1 MLHQYT
7 IYRVLSNF
15 IYKRLKIKCRDCI
28 SLYALL
34 YKFHLLCVL
43 LLVQLSLLT
52 VCFYS
57 RAKATCVV
65 IDYQVLSHANMMKIT

>member
-1 MLHQYT
+1 M
-7 IYRVLSNF
+7 
-15 IYKRLKIKCRDCI
+15 

-34 YKFHLLCVL
+34 YKFHLLCV

>member
-1 MLHQYT
+1 M
-7 IYRVLSNF
+7 
-15 IYKRLKIKCRDCI
+15 

>member
-1 MLHQYT
+1 M
-7 IYRVLSNF
+7 
-15 IYKRLKIKCRDCI
+15 

-57 RAKATCVV
+57 RAKATCRNR
-65 IDYQVLSHANMMKIT
+65 LSSFKSCKHDENNLKHMSTQTLYIFNNFAMFFV